1 MGIKS
6 ANRILNRFGQ
16 IEVYKGFYVVHK
28 GKSYTHVIW
37 RDREGTSDSF
47 IVALVLPILFPSIF
61 RQYTVTMLFHLI
73 RSFTVVFNST

>member
-6 ANRILNRFGQ
+6 ANRILSRFGQ
-16 IEVYKGFYVVHK
+16 IEVHKGFYVVHK

-47 IVALVLPILFPSIF
+47 IVALVLPIIFPSIF
-61 RQYTVTMLFHLI
+61 RQYSANVV
-73 RSFTVVFNST
+73 SFNT